1 MKKEFA
7 RACQGITCRLL
18 ATRTRTIEAS
28 PYTPPV
34 VVVDRGCTV
43 FIRFCLPGREE
54 SQGQRR
60 LRMGARLVE
69 TNADG
74 PCTANFGLDWIG
86 APQGTI
92 SLPRNPSPPTVTLP
106 ASLSASVPL
115 HACEGLAVR
124 GALHALVCVPSSSI
138 LSAASPWHGGYA
150 SFVRS
155 FVRRSF
161 DVGWPFSP
169 RHFVGLGILPTSTTK
184 RKNSIADSPHRFSYI
199 VGTGVDERDDWT

>member
-1 MKKEFA
+1 MKKELA

-92 SLPRNPSPPTVTLP
+92 SLPRNPSPP

-150 SFVRS
+150 SFD
-155 FVRRSF
+155 VRRSTF
-161 DVGWPFSP
+161 DVRRRLALLSSSSFRTELRGAQSGSAFVPHQQLNAKIRSP
-169 RHFVGLGILPTSTTK
+169 IL
-184 RKNSIADSPHRFSYI
+184 RI
-199 VGTGVDERDDWT
+199 VSHT